1 MKNINQYILEK
12 FKLNSDNIKKSLPYF
27 TENIL
32 GILYQEID
40 DASKE
45 EIQLISKWEKDS
57 ELEDL
62 IIITTSQV
70 LEKYQLID
78 PDNNVT
84 LKDVLDKF
92 ENDNIKFTLSGSLYD
107 TYQKLIGNVK
117 YESKYGFTKYYI
129 CNVRKDETISKIL
142 KFESKMAGCIYFCP
156 GSKTIEKY
164 KK

>member
-32 GILYQEID
+32 RILYQEID
-40 DASKE
+40 DVSKE
-45 EIQLISKWEKDS
+45 EIKLISEWEKIA

-62 IIITTSQV
+62 IIVTTSEV

-107 TYQKLIGNVK
+107 KYKKLNGELK
-117 YESKYGFTKYYI
+117 YKDQYEHNKYYI
-129 CNVRKDETISKIL
+129 CSVDNDYETLIL
-142 KFESKMAGCIYFCP
+142 KFESRFAGCIIFCP
-156 GSKTIEKY
+156 GTKTIEKY